1 MVAAAAASG
10 SVGKKKS
17 KKRISAAD
25 QYTNLMEA
33 ARNAPELLARNGVDL
48 AAYDTSIDITGEGQE
63 DTKTGAK
70 VVSAIV
76 SVVFLL
82 VRFSGYAQWFQ
93 RRAFNHVRDAIYQ
106 RLIIAI
112 LRGYYVPPLRVAAVR
127 RDGDG
132 IVHEADLATAPDWTL
147 IDGLQRATCYII
159 AVLMVVLGDTLV
171 AMGCIDEDLWVETF
185 KEHAEAADI
194 DTLLT
199 HRQALEVFYEI
210 DDAGVLHYML
220 LLNSAQRPMAAK
232 IQLELMSIPLMH
244 IMEQHGISLV
254 REQEKATDHKLPKT
268 VFKGA
273 NLIVAL
279 QGYLQRDPQVKVAT
293 EIEEFLD
300 SDSKFLAPPK
310 EDMKQVID
318 ILRLVTGPL
327 HDAVLAQ
334 HNNPVLSEGEVFTT
348 ALMAAAGEYAEQT
361 SFGQLQEALKRLIA
375 DVASGRDPLRLDAY
389 AEVYGD
395 LTSGRGRKIRIIIRS
410 AFLEY
415 FMGTAKRLR
424 WEEVAAVYA

>member
-1 MVAAAAASG
+1 MTTAVAPTGTPA
-10 SVGKKKS
+10 GKKKP
-17 KKRISAAD
+17 KKISVTE
-25 QYTNLMEA
+25 QYSNMMDA
-33 ARNAPELLARNGVDL
+33 ARHAPELLEQRGVSL
-48 AAYDTSIDITGEGQE
+48 AACNADITITGEGQE
-63 DTKTGAK
+63 DTKTGAW
-70 VVSAIV
+70 VVSAV
-76 SVVFLL
+76 ASVAFLL

-106 RLIIAI
+106 RLIISI
-112 LRGYYVPPLRVAAVR
+112 LKGYYVPPLRVAAVR
-127 RDGDG
+127 RDMDG
-132 IVHEADLATAPDWTL
+132 LVHEEDLASAPDWTL
-147 IDGLQRATCYII
+147 IDGLQRATCYVI
-159 AVLMVVLGDTLV
+159 AVLMVVLGDALV

-185 KEHAEAADI
+185 KEHI
-194 DTLLT
+194 NTLLT

-220 LLNSAQRPMAAK
+220 LLNSGQRQMAAK
-232 IQLELMSIPLMH
+232 IQLELMSIPLMA
-244 IMEQHGISLV
+244 IMEQHGITLV

-279 QGYLQRDPQVKVAT
+279 QAFLQRDPQVKVAT

-300 SDSKFLAPPK
+300 NDSKFLAPPK
-310 EDMKQVID
+310 EDMKQVIEV
-318 ILRLVTGPL
+318 LRLVTGPL
-327 HDAVLAQ
+327 HKAVLAQ
-334 HNNPVLSEGEVFTT
+334 SDNPVLSEGEVFTT

-375 DVASGRDPLRLDAY
+375 DVTTGRDPLRLDVY
-389 AEVYGD
+389 TTVYGAI
-395 LTSGRGRKIRIIIRS
+395 TSGRGRKIRIIIRS

-424 WEEVAAVYA
+424 WEEVSAVY